1 MPERAGCGKRTE
13 SRQAAVNVMRIIET
27 IHDLNVALAPARRD
41 GKRIGFIPT
50 MGAFHDGHLALMRR
64 ARKECDIVL
73 VSIFVNPLQFSAG
86 EDYDRYPRNL
96 TNDNRLADSV
106 GVDYIFVPS
115 VAEMYAKG
123 FRTFVDQDELPT
135 KLCGEHRPGHFRG
148 VMTVVAKL
156 FSICRPHVA
165 YFGLKDYQQTLIIKR
180 MVIDLNYDIDIR
192 TCPTVREEDGLA
204 MSSRNVY
211 LGPKQRKDA
220 AYIYKSLMYA
230 RKMIDEGET
239 SSSRV
244 ISEVRRILRKIKGSR
259 VDYIQIVNQDTLEP
273 VREIKGKTLIAV
285 AIRVGKARLID
296 NVMNQ

>member
-1 MPERAGCGKRTE
+1 MRT
-13 SRQAAVNVMRIIET
+13 IET
-27 IHDLNVALAPARRD
+27 IPDLNSALASYRRD
-41 GKRIGFIPT
+41 GKRVGFIPT
-50 MGAFHDGHLALMRR
+50 MGAFHEGHLSLMRR
-64 ARKECDIVL
+64 ARKECDVVL

-96 TNDNRLADSV
+96 TNDTRLAESV
-106 GVDYIFVPS
+106 GVDFMFVPS

-165 YFGLKDYQQTLIIKR
+165 YFGLKDYQQALIIRR
-180 MVIDLNYDIDIR
+180 MVIDLNYDLDVR

-220 AYIYKSLMYA
+220 CYIYKSLLFA
-230 RKMIDEGET
+230 KRMIDDGET

-273 VREIKGKTLIAV
+273 VREIKGKTLIAL
-285 AIRVGKARLID
+285 ALRVGKARLID
-296 NVMNQ
+296 NLLIQ

>member
-1 MPERAGCGKRTE
+1 MRTI
-13 SRQAAVNVMRIIET
+13 QT
-27 IHDLNVALAPARRD
+27 IQDLNAALAPFRRD
-41 GKRIGFIPT
+41 GKRIGFVPT
-50 MGAFHDGHLALMRR
+50 MGAFHEGHLSLMRR
-64 ARKECDIVL
+64 ARKECDVVL

-96 TNDNRLADSV
+96 PNDSRLAESV
-106 GVDYIFVPS
+106 GVDYLFVPS

-148 VMTVVAKL
+148 VMTVVGKL
-156 FSICRPHVA
+156 FNICRAHVV
-165 YFGLKDYQQTLIIKR
+165 YFGMKDYQQALIIRR
-180 MVIDLNYDIDIR
+180 MVVDLNFNMDVR
-192 TCPTVREEDGLA
+192 TCPTVREEDGMA

-220 AYIYKSLMYA
+220 AYIYKSLLYA
-230 RKMIDEGET
+230 KRMIDDGET
-239 SSSRV
+239 SSSHV

-259 VDYIQIVNQDTLEP
+259 VDYIQIINQDTLEP

-285 AIRVGKARLID
+285 ALRVGKARLID
-296 NVMNQ
+296 NLLIQ

>member
-1 MPERAGCGKRTE
+1 
-13 SRQAAVNVMRIIET
+13 MRIIET

-106 GVDYIFVPS
+106 GVDLIFVPS

-165 YFGLKDYQQTLIIKR
+165 YFGLKDYQQTLIVKR
-180 MVIDLNYDIDIR
+180 MVVDLNYDIDIR

-220 AYIYKSLMYA
+220 TYIYKSLVYA
-230 RKMIDEGET
+230 RKMIDDGET

>member
-1 MPERAGCGKRTE
+1 MRTL
-13 SRQAAVNVMRIIET
+13 ET
-27 IHDLNVALAPARRD
+27 IQDLNSTLAPFRRE
-41 GKRIGFIPT
+41 GKRIGFVPT
-50 MGAFHDGHLALMRR
+50 MGAFHEGHLSLMRR
-64 ARKECDIVL
+64 ARKECDVVV

-96 TNDNRLADSV
+96 PNDSRLSDSV
-106 GVDYIFVPS
+106 GVDILYVPS

-156 FSICRPHVA
+156 FNICRPHVV
-165 YFGLKDYQQTLIIKR
+165 YFGMKDYQQALIIRR
-180 MVIDLNYDIDIR
+180 MVVDLNCDIDVR
-192 TCPTVREEDGLA
+192 TCPTIREEDGLA

-220 AYIYKSLMYA
+220 SYIYKSLLYA
-230 RKMIDEGET
+230 KRMIDDGET
-239 SSSRV
+239 SSTRV

-259 VDYIQIVNQDTLEP
+259 VDYIQIINQDTLEP

-296 NVMNQ
+296 NLLIQ

>member
-1 MPERAGCGKRTE
+1 MRT
-13 SRQAAVNVMRIIET
+13 IET
-27 IHDLNVALAPARRD
+27 IQDLNSALAPYRRD
-41 GKRIGFIPT
+41 AKRIGFVPT

-64 ARKECDIVL
+64 ARKECDVVL
-73 VSIFVNPLQFSAG
+73 VSVFVNPLQFSAG

-96 TNDNRLADSV
+96 ANDTRLAESV
-106 GVDYIFVPS
+106 GVDFLFTPS

-123 FRTFVDQDELPT
+123 FRTFVDQDELPL

-156 FSICRPHVA
+156 FNICRPHVA
-165 YFGLKDYQQTLIIKR
+165 YFGLKDYQQALIIRR
-180 MVIDLNYDIDIR
+180 MVIDLNFEIDVR
-192 TCPTVREEDGLA
+192 CCPTVREEDGLA

-220 AYIYKSLMYA
+220 AYIYKALLFA
-230 RKMIDEGET
+230 KRMIDDGET
-239 SSSRV
+239 ASSRV

-259 VDYIQIVNQDTLEP
+259 VDYIQIVNQETLEP

-296 NVMNQ
+296 NILIQ